1 MEILNYIGLIDK
13 NILIFI
19 NQTLSFPFFDFIM
32 PIITNEHN
40 WMIPILSLILYMLL
54 FDKIKG
60 RIVLTVLI
68 ITLGINDYFCA
79 SILKPYFSR
88 LRPSHEFLE
97 YINLL
102 VPKGGKWSFPSNH
115 ASNMFALATTLG
127 YFYPKIKNSLYFLA
141 IIVCFSRVYVGVHY
155 PFDVLIGGI
164 VGYSISWI
172 IINAWVELKL
182 KMFKRNHL
190 WVWHELREPDH

>member
-19 NQTLSFPFFDFIM
+19 NQTLSFSFFDFIM
-32 PIITNEHN
+32 PAITNEHN
-40 WMIPILSLILYMLL
+40 WTIPILFLILYMLL
-54 FDKIKG
+54 FNKIKG
-60 RIVLTVLI
+60 KIILTILI

-127 YFYPKIKNSLYFLA
+127 YFYSKTKNSLYFLA

-190 WVWHELREPDH
+190 WVWHELR

>member
-1 MEILNYIGLIDK
+1 MEILNYIELIDK

-19 NQTLSFPFFDFIM
+19 NQTLSFSFFDFIM
-32 PIITNEHN
+32 PVITNKHN
-40 WMIPILSLILYMLL
+40 WTIPILSLILYMLL
-54 FDKIKG
+54 FDEIKG
-60 RIVLTVLI
+60 KIALTILI

-88 LRPSHEFLE
+88 LR
-97 YINLL
+97 
-102 VPKGGKWSFPSNH
+102 PSNH

-190 WVWHELREPDH
+190 WIWHELR

>member
-1 MEILNYIGLIDK
+1 
-13 NILIFI
+13 
-19 NQTLSFPFFDFIM
+19 M
-32 PIITNEHN
+32 PAITDEHN
-40 WMIPILSLILYMLL
+40 WTIPILSLIIYMLL

-60 RIVLTVLI
+60 RIVLTILI

-88 LRPSHEFLE
+88 LRPSHELLE

-115 ASNMFALATTLG
+115 ASNMFALATTVG
-127 YFYPKIKNSLYFLA
+127 YFYPKTKNSLYFLA

-190 WVWHELREPDH
+190 WVWRELR

>member
-19 NQTLSFPFFDFIM
+19 NQTLSFSFFDFIM
-32 PIITNEHN
+32 PAITNEHN
-40 WMIPILSLILYMLL
+40 WTIPILSLILYMLL

-60 RIVLTVLI
+60 RIVLTILV

-115 ASNMFALATTLG
+115 ASNMFALTTTLG
-127 YFYPKIKNSLYFLA
+127 YFYPKTKNSLYFLA

-190 WVWHELREPDH
+190 WIWHELR

>member
-19 NQTLSFPFFDFIM
+19 NQTLSFSFFDLIM
-32 PIITNEHN
+32 PAITNEHN
-40 WMIPILSLILYMLL
+40 WTIPILSLILYMLL

-60 RIVLTVLI
+60 RIVLTILI

-88 LRPSHEFLE
+88 LRPSHELLE

-127 YFYPKIKNSLYFLA
+127 YFYPKTKNSLYFLA

-182 KMFKRNHL
+182 KLFKRNHL
-190 WVWHELREPDH
+190 WVWHELR